1 MSTRDINSR
10 ISKITPSDTLTDFMT
25 KCNDNFTAIVEMG
38 GGMKGADGEKGSP
51 GSPTKPKVPIHVWT
65 DGNEY
70 EGETPTA
77 DGKYVLNVLNESLQN
92 SKYQEGHLILLQN
105 AHVYILTAEDGDEF
119 NLRPRFLLGL
129 QSYDIN
135 DVINGKNAY
144 IHIAYANSPYGDD
157 FITDQKL
164 RGESQET
171 ESVATFNLLR
181 AGNSSNTI
189 INNRSYIGVYS
200 SYNEK
205 SSEEPEMYTWSLM
218 RGVAGDKGE
227 RGDGYTGQLYSIDL
241 EGDMSTMTIGI
252 DRTPLIDDDYCACIL
267 HAYYGSQN
275 VKLNIDDITIDLQTN
290 DNNYYIDGNN
300 IYLSDTQVGQI
311 VKTQYD
317 GNDVYIKFIPSEN
330 FIFPKKTLIF
340 SINVVS
346 DIIDGDND
354 NTYTFTRDTVWM
366 VKGLVSNFKL
376 EIIPQYRT
384 IKRFKDGIYFPE
396 TLYIDVY
403 KVENGKRTH
412 FDFTDTTFKLLYKNY
427 NTNEWLDYTP
437 YGIPTKNVSCL
448 EFKVVKYIDV
458 EGSEP
463 TYEEIWDYED
473 VWVVAD
479 GKDAHYYHADLGNT
493 ESMMVLTTGQ
503 KVNIGTTESPIYC
516 AELRNKDGYSI
527 KFNPQL
533 FDGTTKYD
541 NIKSVTI
548 GSNSSEA
555 YYTDGSFIRELK
567 KNNNNEWALTVS
579 RVPYGVDV
587 ISMNITVKG
596 SLSDSTETIE
606 DSVPFNIYIST
617 ISDIYTLETSP
628 TIFNTSTDKDGN
640 SIECKV
646 FKNNTLIETA
656 NLNENGLILKY
667 TIYSEGNIKNDP
679 VIYSEPVVYGVDDDN
694 EKNNFTASDVSIE
707 FTLYYIK
714 PDGLQEISKATVP
727 LIKDGIDGRDG
738 DTWQYIF
745 CKSPKYP
752 FNETGISDPSEWK
765 NAKDNSDIP
774 DFKDSSKEYFGEYEN
789 NYDTEPDKF
798 VWYDDH
804 QGVDSE
810 FKYEY
815 QSYRKWD
822 KINKCWDKYTSP
834 TLYSNYSEDG
844 KDGKDGSGYSVLLS
858 NPVAVIPVGDDW
870 KTDENSANQSDST
883 LVYLYSSI
891 LDISKNSNVT
901 ISILLDENDPK
912 SKFFSISKE
921 EDVNKITFN
930 PIADGSSFD
939 FGSNTQYKL
948 PIGVKY
954 SLGEDID
961 NDNITDCFAT
971 TINWTLTPVKG
982 LEDIEVFVSDR
993 IFNITNTTTQTFN
1006 VGYYLISSNGNRT
1019 FINNAQNDR
1028 GYQIKITDD
1037 IPTENK
1043 LTNIDIVSNWESVI
1057 CDFSKNKK
1065 YYVVLVKSDGTIIDY
1080 TDISSIKDGTT
1091 PEAPQAPVCTS
1102 VSIIG
1107 YSLNSELRVDADINE
1122 SHETDENKWFPSL
1135 DNLLGKI
1142 APGEPIYM
1150 LNEFRWSVGD
1160 PTRSITTT
1168 LSGTQ
1173 GVDGK
1178 SRVLFYL
1185 GSFEDGTLTGDEVM
1199 GHLTDERC
1207 DYYIDMGGDAWM
1219 RTGSDDSTPGFEEG
1233 VPVLKNGADS
1243 SPYWKSASKVG
1254 FLQAGAI
1261 HADMINTESLA
1272 TDSAFINKLFT
1283 QEIEANNLKVN
1294 AANIIGTL
1302 TIGSSSDSDNCVII
1316 DGEIPEDNIPTIS
1329 ETKIADGAITTAKI
1343 QAESIEA
1350 SHLKVDTF
1358 SAIEINANQ
1367 ITSGFIDVDRIDVD
1381 NLSVKKLNT
1390 TGGDISYGTIYIENN
1405 DFIVY
1410 NHDSD
1415 DEVVKITGNEIKS
1428 LPKQI
1433 SFNHTVY
1440 GKSYLSSTQTF
1451 GALFSGTLN
1460 EWLPNTP
1467 TPSFEIG
1474 DIPSISYPM
1483 GNKYTV
1489 CTPIISSIQIPSEEY
1504 NYKYLANFLQNN
1516 APKLNIHFYRTP
1528 KTGDGSAVIVPAI
1541 GCMMQLYFD
1550 ICITKLNTTPDD
1562 LEIEFNNDVI
1572 HNINTNNI
1580 YNVYDSDT
1588 NIYTFVP
1595 FFSNLS
1601 SSAANNRYWETV
1613 QTFECRKIFYY
1624 PGVDCLREGEYTAWL
1639 RINLCIPTGDKEEWR
1654 SVNCQNISTSKFQ
1667 CEIKNLP
1674 INGLSTMS
1682 PNGFKYIVSDT
1693 KYASLTKDG
1702 SFIFRNGNYVFVVD
1716 DKGIALSFDGN
1727 ETNPNRINSKNLN
1740 IGGKDYNILYLSN
1753 TVDMTSE

>member
-1 MSTRDINSR
+1 M
-10 ISKITPSDTLTDFMT
+10 
-25 KCNDNFTAIVEMG
+25 V
-38 GGMKGADGEKGSP
+38 
-51 GSPTKPKVPIHVWT
+51 
-65 DGNEY
+65 
-70 EGETPTA
+70 
-77 DGKYVLNVLNESLQN
+77 
-92 SKYQEGHLILLQN
+92 
-105 AHVYILTAEDGDEF
+105 
-119 NLRPRFLLGL
+119 
-129 QSYDIN
+129 
-135 DVINGKNAY
+135 
-144 IHIAYANSPYGDD
+144 
-157 FITDQKL
+157 
-164 RGESQET
+164 
-171 ESVATFNLLR
+171 
-181 AGNSSNTI
+181 SN
-189 INNRSYIGVYS
+189 
-200 SYNEK
+200 
-205 SSEEPEMYTWSLM
+205 
-218 RGVAGDKGE
+218 
-227 RGDGYTGQLYSIDL
+227 
-241 EGDMSTMTIGI
+241 
-252 DRTPLIDDDYCACIL
+252 
-267 HAYYGSQN
+267 
-275 VKLNIDDITIDLQTN
+275 
-290 DNNYYIDGNN
+290 
-300 IYLSDTQVGQI
+300 
-311 VKTQYD
+311 
-317 GNDVYIKFIPSEN
+317 
-330 FIFPKKTLIF
+330 
-340 SINVVS
+340 
-346 DIIDGDND
+346 IIDGDNG

-376 EIIPQYRT
+376 EIIPRYRT
-384 IKRFKDGIYFPE
+384 IKLFENGIYSPE
-396 TLYIDVY
+396 TLYVDVY
-403 KVENGKRTH
+403 KVENGNRTH

-437 YGIPTKNVSCL
+437 YGVSTKNVSCL

-463 TYEEIWDYED
+463 AYEEIWDYED

-628 TIFNTSTDKDGN
+628 TIFNTSIDKDGN

-646 FKNNTLIETA
+646 FKNNTLIETTD
-656 NLNENGLILKY
+656 LNESGLILKY
-667 TIYSEGNIKNDP
+667 IIYSEGNIKNDP
-679 VIYSEPVVYGVDDDN
+679 VIYSEPVVYGVDVDN

-727 LIKDGIDGRDG
+727 LIKDGRDG
-738 DTWQYIF
+738 KDGDAWQYIF
-745 CKSPKYP
+745 CRSSKYP
-752 FNETGISDPSEWK
+752 FNKTGISDPSEWK

-774 DFKDSSKEYFGEYEN
+774 DFKDSNNEYFGEYED

-822 KINKCWDKYTSP
+822 KINKCWDKYQPP
-834 TLYSNYSEDG
+834 TLYSNYSES
-844 KDGKDGSGYSVLLS
+844 GSGYSVLLS
-858 NPVAVIPVGDDW
+858 NPVSVIPVGDNDW
-870 KTDENSANQSDST
+870 RTDENSANQSDST
-883 LVYLYSSI
+883 LVYLYNNTS
-891 LDISKNSNVT
+891 DMSKFDSVT
-901 ISILLDENDPK
+901 ISIPYEYKNHFSTEKDENN
-912 SKFFSISKE
+912 I
-921 EDVNKITFN
+921 NKVTFN
-930 PIADGSSFD
+930 PIVDGSAFD
-939 FGSNTQYKL
+939 FTSNSQYKL
-948 PIGVKY
+948 PITVTYKSGDSNFDDFV
-954 SLGEDID
+954 S
-961 NDNITDCFAT
+961 

-1043 LTNIDIVSNWESVI
+1043 LTNISKVSDWGSI
-1057 CDFSKNKK
+1057 TCDFSKDKK
-1065 YYVVLVKSDGTIIDY
+1065 YYVVLVKSDGKSIIDY
-1080 TDISSIKDGTT
+1080 TDITFIKDGAT
-1091 PEAPQAPVCTS
+1091 PEAPQSPVCTS

-1107 YSLNSELRVDADINE
+1107 YSLNSELRVDTDINE

-1135 DNLLGKI
+1135 DKLLGKI

-1207 DYYIDMGGDAWM
+1207 DYYIDLGGDAWM

-1261 HADMINTESLA
+1261 TADMINTESLA

-1390 TGGDISYGTIYIENN
+1390 TGGDISYGTIYIEDN

-1433 SFNHTVY
+1433 SLTHSLISKAIVSQKEFSQIFNPYHVDS
-1440 GKSYLSSTQTF
+1440 G
-1451 GALFSGTLN
+1451 GSGTVSPRN
-1460 EWLPNTP
+1460 
-1467 TPSFEIG
+1467 
-1474 DIPSISYPM
+1474 IPIASTIS
-1483 GNKYTV
+1483 NKYSNLTS
-1489 CTPIISSIQIPSEEY
+1489 IISITIPPEDY
-1504 NYKYLANFLQNN
+1504 NYKYNINN
-1516 APKLNIHFYRTP
+1516 SIESKLVINFYRTSYVGINN
-1528 KTGDGSAVIVPAI
+1528 TFLWPATHHK
-1541 GCMMQLYFD
+1541 MQLYFD
-1550 ICITKLNTTPDD
+1550 ICITKKDVKPDNLN
-1562 LEIEFNNDVI
+1562 IEYNNDI
-1572 HNINTNNI
+1572 ENID
-1580 YNVYDSDT
+1580 YDPSN
-1588 NIYTFVP
+1588 NIYTFTP
-1595 FFSNLS
+1595 YTWDSKTYPTLI
-1601 SSAANNRYWETV
+1601 NNYEVTESFV
-1613 QTFECRKIFYY
+1613 CKKIINYTGMEY
-1624 PGVDCLREGEYTAWL
+1624 LREGEYSTWI
-1639 RINLCIPTGDKEEWR
+1639 RINLCCPSGEQSEWKDIK
-1654 SVNCQNISTSKFQ
+1654 CTISISNFNWEITS
-1667 CEIKNLP
+1667 LP
-1674 INGLSTMS
+1674 INGLVTMS

-1693 KYASLTKDG
+1693 KYASLTKEG
-1702 SFIFRNGNYVFVVD
+1702 SFIFRNGNYVFAVD
-1716 DKGIALSFDGN
+1716 DEGIALSFDGN
-1727 ETNPNRINSKNLN
+1727 ENNPNRINSENLN